1 MNATRQDSSP
11 LRQAP
16 TGIGASELLMRFRR
30 RTMSFLKSDLFRSFF
45 VGFSVT
51 ALALTNGAL
60 PFFG

>member
-1 MNATRQDSSP
+1 
-11 LRQAP
+11 
-16 TGIGASELLMRFRR
+16 
-30 RTMSFLKSDLFRSFF
+30 MSFLKSDLFRSFF